1 MRWLITGAAGF
12 LGANACRL
20 LTPENE
26 VWGLTRSAQALPW
39 CPRVVSGDL
48 TDSALIAQRVSE
60 VQPDV
65 ILHAAALADHSLC
78 EKDPALAYGVNVEGA
93 AAIARAGEHVGS
105 QVVLIS
111 TDAVFSGA
119 TGGYQESD
127 PVSPTTVYGET
138 KVRAEEVTSSIL
150 EALII
155 RTNFFGWS
163 PSTSRSILEFFVNG
177 LREGRALPGFTNY
190 VVTSIYV
197 ETLIRALSDAVS
209 KKQTGVLH
217 IASGDSL
224 SKFEFGRT
232 VAQEMGIEPSRIKPT
247 LADAADRDL
256 SLNCERAQALL
267 GWEFPSQR
275 AGIREAL
282 EHGSPFMVQ

>member
-20 LTPENE
+20 LAAEGE
-26 VWGLTRSAQALPW
+26 VWGLTKSGQALPW
-39 CPRVVSGDL
+39 CPTVVAGDL
-48 TDSALIAQRVSE
+48 TDAALITQRVRE
-60 VQPDV
+60 TRPDV
-65 ILHAAALADHSLC
+65 ILHAAALADHSWC
-78 EKDPALAYGVNVEGA
+78 ERDPSLAYAVNVEGA
-93 AAIARAGEHVGS
+93 AAIARAGQEVGS
-105 QVVLIS
+105 EVVLIS

-119 TGGYQESD
+119 TGGYRESD

-138 KVRAEEVTSSIL
+138 KVRAEEITSSIL
-150 EALII
+150 DALII

-163 PSTSRSILEFFVNG
+163 PSSRRSILEFFVNG
-177 LREGRALPGFTNY
+177 LLEGRALPGFTNY

-197 ETLIRALSDAVS
+197 ETLIRAISLAVS
-209 KKQTGVLH
+209 AQQTGLLH

-232 VAQEMGIEPSRIKPT
+232 VAQEMGVEQSRVEPT
-247 LADAADRDL
+247 LAAAADRNL
-256 SLNCERAQALL
+256 SLNCERAQTLL
-267 GWEFPSQR
+267 GWEFPTQR

-282 EHGSPFMVQ
+282 AHASPFKGQ